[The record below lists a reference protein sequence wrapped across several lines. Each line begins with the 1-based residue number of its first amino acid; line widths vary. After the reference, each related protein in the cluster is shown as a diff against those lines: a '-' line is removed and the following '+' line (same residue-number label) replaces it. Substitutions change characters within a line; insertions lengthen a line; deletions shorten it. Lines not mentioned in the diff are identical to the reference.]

1 MEQIGGWLNFNHLVF
16 NYDKKGYPMSYTKA
30 EEQSIRDNAPVTYE
44 KAEELASQFG
54 KTIRSVVSK
63 SVSLKVYQKREQSRS
78 VTKPQKKDTIRAIE
92 KTFGCEQGRLD
103 GLAMRGGK
111 LSKICFSLSLRLLAN
126 MVWGK
131 ATSPISFFSYF
142 L

>member
-63 SVSLKVYQKREQSRS
+63 SVSLNVYQKREQSRS

-103 GLAMRGGK
+103 GLANARGETLKDLFQLIAETVG
-111 LSKICFSLSLRLLAN
+111 
-126 MVWGK
+126 
-131 ATSPISFFSYF
+131 
-142 L
+142 

>member
-63 SVSLKVYQKREQSRS
+63 SVSLKVYQKREQPRS

-92 KTFGCEQGRLD
+92 KTFGCEHGRLE
-103 GLAMRGGK
+103 GLANAKGETLKDLFQLIAETVG
-111 LSKICFSLSLRLLAN
+111 
-126 MVWGK
+126 
-131 ATSPISFFSYF
+131 
-142 L
+142 

>member
-103 GLAMRGGK
+103 GLTNARGETLKDLFQLIAEVVG
-111 LSKICFSLSLRLLAN
+111 
-126 MVWGK
+126 
-131 ATSPISFFSYF
+131 
-142 L
+142 

>member
-92 KTFGCEQGRLD
+92 KTFGCEQGRLE
-103 GLAMRGGK
+103 GLTNAKGETLKDLFK
-111 LSKICFSLSLRLLAN
+111 LIAET
-126 MVWGK
+126 VG
-131 ATSPISFFSYF
+131 
-142 L
+142 

>member
-30 EEQSIRDNAPVTYE
+30 EEQSIRENAPVTYE
-44 KAEELASQFG
+44 KAEQLANQFG
-54 KTIRSVVSK
+54 RTVRSVVSK

-92 KTFGCEQGRLD
+92 KTFGCEQGRLE
-103 GLAMRGGK
+103 GLANARGETLKDLFQLIAETVG
-111 LSKICFSLSLRLLAN
+111 
-126 MVWGK
+126 
-131 ATSPISFFSYF
+131 
-142 L
+142 

>member
-103 GLAMRGGK
+103 GLANARGETLKDLFQLIAEVVG
-111 LSKICFSLSLRLLAN
+111 
-126 MVWGK
+126 
-131 ATSPISFFSYF
+131 
-142 L
+142 

>member
-1 MEQIGGWLNFNHLVF
+1 
-16 NYDKKGYPMSYTKA
+16 MSYTKA

-44 KAEELASQFG
+44 KAEQLANQFG
-54 KTIRSVVSK
+54 RTVRSVVSK

-103 GLAMRGGK
+103 GLTNARGETLKDLFQLIAEVVG
-111 LSKICFSLSLRLLAN
+111 
-126 MVWGK
+126 
-131 ATSPISFFSYF
+131 
-142 L
+142 

>member
-103 GLAMRGGK
+103 GLTNARGETLKDLFQLIAETVG
-111 LSKICFSLSLRLLAN
+111 
-126 MVWGK
+126 
-131 ATSPISFFSYF
+131 
-142 L
+142 

>member
-92 KTFGCEQGRLD
+92 KTFGCEHGRLE
-103 GLAMRGGK
+103 GLANAKGETLKDLFQLIAETVG
-111 LSKICFSLSLRLLAN
+111 
-126 MVWGK
+126 
-131 ATSPISFFSYF
+131 
-142 L
+142 